1 MSASSETPFAAI
13 LRQAVE
19 QLPGAIGGT
28 LAAGDG
34 ETVDYHVREG
44 WRRTEWALLTA
55 HHGILFGHL
64 RSWLRTRH
72 YGDPQLLVVSHRELH
87 VLLREVADGYF
98 ALLAIDDAAEI
109 VSATRLLEQTAAQLK
124 EEMA

>member
-1 MSASSETPFAAI
+1 MADETPFAAI

-34 ETVDYHVREG
+34 ETVDYHVRGG
-44 WRRTEWALLTA
+44 WRRAEWELLTA
-55 HHGILFGHL
+55 HHGVLFRHV
-64 RSWLRTRH
+64 RSWLHTRH
-72 YGDPQLLVVSHRELH
+72 YGDPELMVVSHRELH

-98 ALLAIDDAAEI
+98 ALLALDDAAEI
-109 VSATRLLEQTAAQLK
+109 LSASRLLTDAAALLK
-124 EEMA
+124 REMA

>member
-1 MSASSETPFAAI
+1 MAAGETPFAAI

-19 QLPGAIGGT
+19 QLPGAVGGT

-34 ETVDYHVREG
+34 ETVDYHLRGG
-44 WRRTEWALLTA
+44 WRRADWELLTA
-55 HHGILFGHL
+55 HHGVLLGHV
-64 RSWLRTRH
+64 RSWLHTRH
-72 YGDPQLLVVSHRELH
+72 YGDPQLMVVSHRELH

-109 VSATRLLEQTAAQLK
+109 VSATRLLEQAAVQLRQ
-124 EEMA
+124 EMA

>member
-1 MSASSETPFAAI
+1 MAPGETPFAAI

-19 QLPGAIGGT
+19 RLPGAIGGT

-34 ETVDYHVREG
+34 ETVDFHVCGG
-44 WRRTEWALLTA
+44 WRRAEWELLTA
-55 HHGILFGHL
+55 HHGVLLGHV
-64 RSWLRTRH
+64 RRWLHTRH

-109 VSATRLLEQTAAQLK
+109 VSATRLLEEAAVQLK
-124 EEMA
+124 QEMA

>member
-1 MSASSETPFAAI
+1 MAAIETPFAAI

-34 ETVDYHVREG
+34 ETVDCHLRGG
-44 WRRTEWALLTA
+44 WRRTEWDLLTA
-55 HHGILFGHL
+55 HHGILFGHI
-64 RSWLRTRH
+64 RSWLHTRH
-72 YGDPQLLVVSHRELH
+72 YGDPEMLVVSHRELH
-87 VLLREVADGYF
+87 VLLRQVADGYF

-109 VSATRLLEQTAAQLK
+109 VSATRLLEQAAVQLRQ
-124 EEMA
+124 EMA

>member
-1 MSASSETPFAAI
+1 MADETPFAAI

-34 ETVDYHVREG
+34 ETVDYHVRGG
-44 WRRTEWALLTA
+44 WRRADWELLTA
-55 HHGILFGHL
+55 HHGVLFGHV
-64 RSWLRTRH
+64 RSWLHTRH
-72 YGDPQLLVVSHRELH
+72 YGDPELLVVSHRELH

-98 ALLAIDDAAEI
+98 ALIAIDDAAEI
-109 VSATRLLEQTAAQLK
+109 VSATRLLEEAAVQLK
-124 EEMA
+124 QEMA

>member
-1 MSASSETPFAAI
+1 MPAAETPFAAI

-34 ETVDYHVREG
+34 ETVDYHVRGG
-44 WRRTEWALLTA
+44 WRRAEWELLTA
-55 HHGILFGHL
+55 HHGILLGQL
-64 RSWLRTRH
+64 RSWLHTRH
-72 YGDPQLLVVSHRELH
+72 YGDPELLVVSHRRLH
-87 VLLREVADGYF
+87 VLVREVADGYF

-109 VSATRLLEQTAAQLK
+109 VSAPRLLEPAAAQLQ

>member
-1 MSASSETPFAAI
+1 MTETPFAAI

-34 ETVDYHVREG
+34 ETVDYHLRGGG
-44 WRRTEWALLTA
+44 WRRTDWELLTA
-55 HHGILFGHL
+55 HHGVILGHI
-64 RSWLRTRH
+64 RSWLHTRH
-72 YGDPQLLVVSHRELH
+72 YGDPEMLVVSHRELV

-109 VSATRLLEQTAAQLK
+109 VSASRLLAEAALQLRQ
-124 EEMA
+124 EILS

>member
-1 MSASSETPFAAI
+1 MAAETPFAAI

-19 QLPGAIGGT
+19 QLPGAVGGT

-34 ETVDYHVREG
+34 ETVDCHVRGG
-44 WRRTEWALLTA
+44 WRRADWELLTA
-55 HHGILFGHL
+55 HHGVLFGHL
-64 RSWLRTRH
+64 RSWLHTRH
-72 YGDPQLLVVSHRELH
+72 YGDPELLVVSHRELH

-98 ALLAIDDAAEI
+98 ALLAIDDGAEI
-109 VSATRLLEQTAAQLK
+109 VSATRLLERTAVQLR